1 MTKGKID
8 FYNIPIL
15 EYLLMIGEPLVD
27 VGGGYFQHK
36 DHDSLKINTNRNYF
50 VWNSR
55 GSEKN
60 AKGGVVQYLQIV
72 HGLSL
77 AEALASIENNL
88 SDKKLGT
95 FKPKKKK
102 YPKYFNYRVKET
114 PIPLEAQKY
123 LVTQRKI
130 PNRIIRHFFNLG
142 LVTQNEN
149 EEIIF
154 KWFRGSKIV
163 GFSKQGTKK
172 LTDEEKAK
180 YFTQRDFIKYVAK
193 TTEDNTFWGFNY
205 LVGEP
210 KHLFFFESPIDLLS
224 YYTLYEKS
232 LKKTGDFWLISVDG
246 TGSAQGKVLNF
257 LAYGL
262 DNYNLKDVLIS
273 LNLCLD
279 NDKAGDLT
287 TKQIQEQ
294 LFNGIEFT
302 DIRPSQVKDW
312 NELLIKEKNK

>member
-1 MTKGKID
+1 MTKGKIN

-15 EYLLMIGEPLVD
+15 EYLLMINEPLVD
-27 VGGGYFQHK
+27 IGGGYFQHK
-36 DHDSLKINTNRNYF
+36 DHDSLKINSNRNYF

-60 AKGGVVQYLQIV
+60 AKGGVIQYLQIV

-77 AEALASIENNL
+77 AEALASVEENL
-88 SDKKLGT
+88 SGNELGT
-95 FKPKKKK
+95 FKAKKKV

-114 PIPLEAQKY
+114 PVPLAAQKY
-123 LVTQRKI
+123 LVVKRKI

-154 KWFRGSKIV
+154 KWFKGSKVV
-163 GFSKQGTKK
+163 GFTKQGTRK

-180 YFTQRDFIKYVAK
+180 YFTNRDLIKYVAK
-193 TTEDNTFWGFNY
+193 TTERDTFWGFNY
-205 LVGEP
+205 LEGTP

-232 LKKTGDFWLISVDG
+232 LKETGDFWLISVDG
-246 TGSAQGKVLNF
+246 TGSAHGKVLTF
-257 LAYGL
+257 LNYGL
-262 DNYNLKDVLIS
+262 ENYSLKDTLVS

-279 NDKAGDLT
+279 NDNAGNLT

-294 LFNGIEFT
+294 VFNGIEFT
-302 DIRPSQVKDW
+302 DIRPSEVKDW
-312 NELLIKEKNK
+312 NELLEKERIK